1 MARFNRT
8 KREDIGLAP
17 DTFLYRGKERTE
29 STEFSLIQ
37 YDVSELEESSPKG
50 LSNYKNKSE
59 RVNWL
64 NINGVHEA
72 KLMREIGERFDL
84 QPSVVGDIMN
94 THARPRIQNIKG
106 SLYVSLKMLR
116 FEENINEIF
125 SENLVLILNDNE
137 LITFQEVKGDVFEL
151 IRTRIRKKQGKIRTE
166 SAHYLFLAL
175 LDVVIDNYNFII
187 SRIGDKID
195 IIDEQLLDNVSV
207 NPEEDIY
214 SLKSEIIYMN
224 RALKPCREML
234 NNLVKKD
241 TADKKISEGTL
252 DLINNINHASDA
264 LESYREL
271 LSEQLNYT
279 QTIANNELNQTMKF
293 LTVFSVIFIP
303 LTFIAGI
310 YGTNFAHIPE
320 LQMANGYYYMW
331 GLMIIVAV
339 IMVFYFKRK
348 KWL

>member
-17 DTFLYRGKERTE
+17 DTLLYRGKERTH
-29 STEFSLIQ
+29 STDFSLIQ
-37 YDVSELEESSPKG
+37 YNSSDLLESDLNNLNQYTTKESYNS
-50 LSNYKNKSE
+50 
-59 RVNWL
+59 WL

-72 KLMREIGERFDL
+72 ELMRLIGKKFDL
-84 QPSVVGDIMN
+84 IPSVVGDIMN

-106 SLYVSLKMLR
+106 ALYVSLKMLR
-116 FEENINEIF
+116 FEENINEVF
-125 SENLVLILNDNE
+125 SENLVLILKENE
-137 LITFQEVKGDVFEL
+137 LITFQELKGDVFESVRL
-151 IRTRIRKKQGKIRTE
+151 RIRNEKSKIRTE
-166 SAHYLFLAL
+166 SAHYLFIAL

-195 IIDEQLLDNVSV
+195 TIDEQLLDRVPV

-224 RALKPCREML
+224 RAIKPCKEML
-234 NNLVKKD
+234 NILAKKD
-241 TADKKISEGTL
+241 VTSDQVKEGTL

-310 YGTNFAHIPE
+310 YGTNFSHIPE
-320 LQMANGYYYMW
+320 LELANGYYYMW
-331 GLMIIVAV
+331 GLMIIIA
-339 IMVFYFKRK
+339 ILMIYYFKRK